1 MNPDKLFIRAVAA
14 LPEAV
19 RNRLDGGSPL
29 DWAVLADPETG
40 AGLGEAAR
48 SHGRLPEPVEA
59 LAKRLAGDVG
69 VVPADLAAGAER
81 SGAAAAWSPNVTV
94 EAEGESYCL
103 RNGASGARGALHGGI
118 RPEALAGYTILA
130 LELAAAVHEAVE
142 RWIAAGERHNGT
154 AESAS
159 SLLALCAVR
168 MREHLQSKPGPA
180 STQQTTAA
188 LAEVLERAWNGQSLK
203 TRAALA
209 GIRLSAGRS
218 ARAPRRSYY
227 APMTGYRIHVY
238 DPGELR
244 WLRALAEQA
253 ATVDTE
259 ERREPERPAAV
270 PKKAAAVERGAGR
283 AAAGPAGADLS
294 DIGALEARIR
304 AANEDTGTLQ
314 LGSHPDE
321 LAADR
326 ELAGLVRA
334 ANGLSDDVRRRMRQ
348 SCGIGFTQALS
359 CLRGN
364 GDADAVH
371 SEIAAALPE
380 GRVPRWLQDLA
391 AALLADAGAQ
401 TRAGLRT
408 GSMRIHAE
416 AEAENGYRAIE
427 IETGAAG
434 QLAPLGLVEQVRL
447 GLTFAQNSW
456 KGHAGLRNAG
466 KESGWILDKGEDEG
480 SEFAED
486 ERETLEAARRI
497 DRTLERIQRAN
508 GRQAPS
514 ALEEASMTADA
525 LRSIGAAARI
535 AAGWTGGAETPDPRN
550 PEDVARIAALAEA
563 LRERIRSIANKYIA
577 TWIAGSKGYAETA
590 VDRAAPRLGDESAPE
605 AAGAARGR
613 DAGADGEAQGSGPH
627 GGWRRP

>member
-1 MNPDKLFIRAVAA
+1 MNSDKLFTRAVAA

-48 SHGRLPEPVEA
+48 FHGRLPAAVEA
-59 LAKRLAGDVG
+59 LANRLASDVG
-69 VVPADLAAGAER
+69 VAAAELAAGAER
-81 SGAAAAWSPNVTV
+81 SGTAAAWSPNVTV
-94 EAEGESYCL
+94 EAEGDSYCL
-103 RNGASGARGALHGGI
+103 RNRAGAACGAFHGGV

-130 LELAAAVHEAVE
+130 LELAAAVHEAAE
-142 RWIAAGERHNGT
+142 RWNAAGERHNGT

-180 STQQTTAA
+180 STQRTTAA
-188 LAEVLERAWNGQSLK
+188 LAAVLERAWNGQSLK

-209 GIRLSAGRS
+209 GIRLSADRS

-227 APMTGYRIHVY
+227 APMTGYRLHVY

-244 WLRALAEQA
+244 WLRALAEEA
-253 ATVDTE
+253 ATADAE
-259 ERREPERPAAV
+259 EKREPERPAVV
-270 PKKAAAVERGAGR
+270 PKKPAAVKR
-283 AAAGPAGADLS
+283 AAAPAGADPS

-359 CLRGN
+359 RLRGN
-364 GDADAVH
+364 GDADAVR
-371 SEIAAALPE
+371 SEIVAALPE

-401 TRAGLRT
+401 TRGGLRT

-416 AEAENGYRAIE
+416 AEAEHGYRAIE

-447 GLTFAQNSW
+447 GLAFAQDAW

-466 KESGWILDKGEDEG
+466 KESGWILDKGEAEG
-480 SEFAED
+480 SKFAED

-497 DRTLERIQRAN
+497 DRTLERIQRAH

-514 ALEEASMTADA
+514 ALEEASMIADA
-525 LRSIGAAARI
+525 LRGIGAAARI

-577 TWIAGSKGYAETA
+577 TWIAGSKGYTETA
-590 VDRAAPRLGDESAPE
+590 VDHAAPRRGDESAPE
-605 AAGAARGR
+605 AAGGTRGR
-613 DAGADGEAQGSGPH
+613 DDRVDGEAHGSGAH
-627 GGWRRP
+627 AGWRRP